1 MVSDDEYYMF
11 IDALQT
17 RSEFLNVILKFGI
30 SFQDTIQLW
39 YNKAYPS
46 LSSKFVTQKFKK

>member
-17 RSEFLNVILKFGI
+17 RSEFLYVILKFEN
-30 SFQDTIQLW
+30 SFQDIIQLL
-39 YNKAYPS
+39 YN
-46 LSSKFVTQKFKK
+46 